1 MRTTGLWTA
10 VLLSIL
16 TVALPGI
23 GWGRASAAEGSRIS
37 GTSGVVSWE
46 VVDILQTTLPEE
58 QAVRWDFVV
67 VLTAVR
73 SLRLERFEVSV
84 GGSRVSSKFERRLDA
99 KGEVRVHHW
108 DRTRSGDG
116 RMVVRR
122 WYYGKDDAGNPVTVE
137 IRFDLDS
144 TIGVRSVPAS
154 AVRVASPT
162 AGVPLPWDA
171 RIVPTA
177 ARGSTGVAGFS
188 GVWIG
193 KWNSV
198 TDHVLVVEEVGA
210 RDALVT
216 YAWGRAQAVPQPGW
230 VRSRAQVRQKQ
241 LTLGI
246 GTAVVTYRALEDGRL
261 YGVWRR
267 GTEAAT
273 VRLVRQ
279 PVGPSQP
286 VAANAAPAVRAGSL
300 AREAWQDLLDDR
312 YADALPKALE
322 ALALREQLLGP
333 DHLEV
338 AASLNTLGEI
348 YRRHGRFD
356 DAERVHRRALTIREK
371 HLGPGDPDVAAS
383 LNNLAMLHNARAVY
397 AEAESLLK
405 RALRIVEEARDMPL
419 QNRRLEAE
427 ILENL
432 AKVYRA
438 LGRIAEA
445 EQAQTKAMMLWTTQ

>member
-16 TVALPGI
+16 TVAL
-23 GWGRASAAEGSRIS
+23 GRASAAEGGRIS
-37 GTSGVVSWE
+37 GTSGGVSWE
-46 VVDILQTTLPEE
+46 VVGIVQTKLPEE
-58 QAVRWDFVV
+58 QAVRWDFGV
-67 VLTAVR
+67 VLRAGR
-73 SLRLERFEVSV
+73 NLQFERLEVVV
-84 GGSRVSSKFERRLDA
+84 GGSRVSHKFERRLDA
-99 KGEVRVHHW
+99 KGEVRVQHW
-108 DRTRSGDG
+108 ERTRSGDG
-116 RMVVRR
+116 RTVVRR

-144 TIGVRSVPAS
+144 GVGVRSVPKS

-171 RIVPTA
+171 RIAPPAARVPTD
-177 ARGSTGVAGFS
+177 VAGFS
-188 GVWIG
+188 GLWIG
-193 KWNSV
+193 KWNNV
-198 TDHVLVVEEVGA
+198 RDHVLVVEDVGE

-216 YAWGRAQAVPQPGW
+216 YAWGTTRTDQPGW
-230 VRSRAQVRQKQ
+230 VRSRAQIKEKR
-241 LTLGI
+241 LTLGV
-246 GTAVVTYRALEDGRL
+246 GTAVVTYVALEDGRL
-261 YGVWRR
+261 YGLWSR
-267 GTEAAT
+267 GTEAAA

-286 VAANAAPAVRAGSL
+286 VAASAAPTARAGSL
-300 AREAWQDLLDDR
+300 AREAWQDLLDGR
-312 YADALPKALE
+312 YADALPKAQE
-322 ALALREQLLGP
+322 ALALREQALGA

-348 YRRHGRFD
+348 YRAHGRFD

-371 HLGPGDPDVAAS
+371 HLGPGDSDVATT

-405 RALRIVEEARDMPL
+405 RALSIIERARETPQ

-438 LGRIAEA
+438 LGRVAEA
-445 EQAQTKAMMLWTTQ
+445 EEAQAKAMLLWTTQ